1 MVRGRRTARDRG
13 IVAVL
18 GLPYAAPPF
27 GARRFRA
34 PQPAEPWDGVRDCSA
49 FGPVA
54 PQSAELPGAPV
65 WSPGDEDILTLNV
78 WTPADGP
85 GDLPVL
91 VWIHGG
97 AYVFGSSAQPDF
109 DGTALAGRGLVVVTL
124 NSRIGFEGF
133 GHVPDADNSTLQ
145 AAAAVTD
152 GSDAP
157 LPAAAAAAAAEADGS
172 GDGTPFPDNRGLLD
186 QIAALEWVRDNI
198 SAFGGSP
205 DRVTLA
211 GQSSGATSVAC
222 LTVADRARGLFRRA
236 VLHSAVN
243 AFATA
248 EQAARTTAEVAA
260 AAGVPATRAG
270 LLAAPPEALVAAADR
285 VCERY
290 AQDPGSGQRHYD
302 PAIYGPVADG
312 VLLTADPL
320 EALAAGAGG
329 AVELLVCHATEEYW
343 LLDAVG
349 SSAKITTEEQLATF
363 AADFGLPPSLVEGHR
378 ERLPDAP
385 VLDVYLSLYSGLLF
399 AEYSTRLAEAHAL
412 AGGRAFLARFD
423 RRRDGTGR
431 RVRAWH
437 CADIPFAFG
446 NLHEE
451 SVHFLVGGPPG
462 AADQELSRRMTRAWA
477 DFAAH
482 GDPGWDPLDGLA
494 GSGAAVRVWRTTEEE
509 ADAARQRA
517 RARAAESARGA
528 DRERGAEPGPGHRH
542 GVEHG
547 HGPGPGHRIGVEHG
561 HGRDAEGGFRDLW
574 RAAGLP
580 LLAP

>member
-1 MVRGRRTARDRG
+1 MDVFTTKSGTVRGRRAERDRG
-13 IVAVL
+13 IVVVR

-27 GARRFRA
+27 GALRFRE
-34 PQPAEPWDGVRDCSA
+34 PQPPDPWDGVRDCTA

-65 WSPGDEDILTLNV
+65 WSPGDEDILTLNI

-109 DGTALAGRGLVVVTL
+109 DGTALAGEGLVVVTL
-124 NSRIGFEGF
+124 NSRLGFEGF
-133 GHVPDADNSTLQ
+133 GHVPCPDRG
-145 AAAAVTD
+145 AA
-152 GSDAP
+152 
-157 LPAAAAAAAAEADGS
+157 
-172 GDGTPFPDNRGLLD
+172 FPDNRGLLD

-198 SAFGGSP
+198 AAFGGSP

-211 GQSSGATSVAC
+211 GQSSGATGVAC

-243 AFATA
+243 AFASV

-260 AAGVPATRAG
+260 EAGVPATRAG
-270 LLAAPPEALVAAADR
+270 LLAAPPEALVAATDR
-285 VCERY
+285 VCARY
-290 AQDPGSGQRHYD
+290 AQDSASGQRHYD

-329 AVELLVCHATEEYW
+329 AVELLVCHTTEEYW

-349 SSAKITTEEQLATF
+349 SSAKITTEEQLAVF
-363 AADFGLPPSLVEGHR
+363 AADFGLPDSLVEGHR

-385 VLDVYLSLYSGLLF
+385 VLDVHLSLHSGLLF
-399 AEYSTRLAEAHAL
+399 AEYSSRLAEAHAR

-423 RRRDGTGR
+423 RRRDQAGR

-462 AADQELSRRMTRAWA
+462 EADEELSRRMTGAWA
-477 DFAAH
+477 AFAAQ
-482 GDPGWDPLDGLA
+482 GDPGWEPLDGPA
-494 GSGAAVRVWRTTEEE
+494 GSGAAVRVWRTE
-509 ADAARQRA
+509 
-517 RARAAESARGA
+517 
-528 DRERGAEPGPGHRH
+528 
-542 GVEHG
+542 
-547 HGPGPGHRIGVEHG
+547 
-561 HGRDAEGGFRDLW
+561 AEGPAGGTSGAQDGFRDLW
-574 RAAGLP
+574 RTAGLP

>member
-1 MVRGRRTARDRG
+1 MDVFTTKAGRVRGHRAARDRG

-18 GLPYAAPPF
+18 GIPYAAPPF
-27 GARRFRA
+27 GVRRFRE
-34 PQPAEPWDGVRDCSA
+34 PQPTEPWDGVRDCTA

-54 PQSAELPGAPV
+54 PQSAELPGAPS
-65 WSPGDEDILTLNV
+65 WSPGDENILTLNV
-78 WTPADGP
+78 WTPVDGP

-97 AYVFGSSAQPDF
+97 AYLFGSSAQPDF
-109 DGTALAGRGLVVVTL
+109 DGTALAGGGLVVVTL
-124 NSRIGFEGF
+124 NSRLGFEGF
-133 GHVPDADNSTLQ
+133 GHVPGAESDLPVHGADTSV
-145 AAAAVTD
+145 AA
-152 GSDAP
+152 
-157 LPAAAAAAAAEADGS
+157 
-172 GDGTPFPDNRGLLD
+172 FPDNRGLLD

-243 AFATA
+243 AFATV

-270 LLAAPPEALVAAADR
+270 LLAAPPEALVAATDR

-329 AVELLVCHATEEYW
+329 AVELLVCHTTEEYW

-349 SSAKITTEEQLATF
+349 SSAKITSEEQLAAF
-363 AADFGLPPSLVEGHR
+363 AADFGLPASLVEGHR
-378 ERLPDAP
+378 GRLPDAP
-385 VLDVYLSLYSGLLF
+385 HLDVYLSLCSGLLF

-412 AGGRAFLARFD
+412 AGGRVFLARFD
-423 RRRDGTGR
+423 RRRDRAGG

-462 AADQELSRRMTRAWA
+462 AADQELSRRMARAWA
-477 DFAAH
+477 EFATH
-482 GDPGWDPLDGLA
+482 GEPGWAPLDGPA
-494 GSGAAVRVWRTTEEE
+494 GNGATVRVWRTEPEEE
-509 ADAARQRA
+509 ADAARQPGGARRA
-517 RARAAESARGA
+517 DGVRRAEG
-528 DRERGAEPGPGHRH
+528 DRGAEH
-542 GVEHG
+542 
-547 HGPGPGHRIGVEHG
+547 
-561 HGRDAEGGFRDLW
+561 GFRDLW
-574 RAAGLP
+574 RTAGLP

>member
-1 MVRGRRTARDRG
+1 MDVFTTKSGRVRGRRAARDPG

-27 GARRFRA
+27 GAHRFRE
-34 PQPAEPWDGVRDCSA
+34 PQPTEPWDGVRDCTA

-54 PQSAELPGAPV
+54 PQSAELPGAPS
-65 WSPGDEDILTLNV
+65 WSPGDEDILTLNI

-109 DGTALAGRGLVVVTL
+109 DGTALAGGGLVVVTL
-124 NSRIGFEGF
+124 NSRLGFEGF
-133 GHVPDADNSTLQ
+133 GHVPDVGVGVDGGDLPVPGVGTS
-145 AAAAVTD
+145 AAA
-152 GSDAP
+152 
-157 LPAAAAAAAAEADGS
+157 
-172 GDGTPFPDNRGLLD
+172 FPDNRGLLD

-243 AFATA
+243 AFATV

-270 LLAAPPEALVAAADR
+270 LLAAPPEDLVTATDR

-329 AVELLVCHATEEYW
+329 ALELLACHTTEEYW

-349 SSAKITTEEQLATF
+349 SSAKITSEEQLAAF
-363 AADFGLPPSLVEGHR
+363 AADFGLPASLVEGHR

-385 VLDVYLSLYSGLLF
+385 LLDVYLSLYSGLLF

-423 RRRDGTGR
+423 RRRDRAGG

-462 AADQELSRRMTRAWA
+462 AADQELSRRMAGAWA
-477 DFAAH
+477 EFATH
-482 GDPGWDPLDGLA
+482 GEPGWAPLDGPA
-494 GSGAAVRVWRTTEEE
+494 GSGATVRVWRTEAEEE
-509 ADAARQRA
+509 ADAARRPGGARRA
-517 RARAAESARGA
+517 EGVRRAE
-528 DRERGAEPGPGHRH
+528 DDRGAEH
-542 GVEHG
+542 
-547 HGPGPGHRIGVEHG
+547 
-561 HGRDAEGGFRDLW
+561 GFRDLW
-574 RAAGLP
+574 RTAGLP

>member
-1 MVRGRRTARDRG
+1 MGAVDVFTTKSGRVRGRRAARDPG
-13 IVAVL
+13 IVTVL

-27 GARRFRA
+27 GVRRFRE
-34 PQPAEPWDGVRDCSA
+34 PQPTEPWDGVRDCTA

-54 PQSAELPGAPV
+54 PQSAELPGAPS
-65 WSPGDEDILTLNV
+65 WSPGDEDILTLNI
-78 WTPADGP
+78 WTPVDGP

-109 DGTALAGRGLVVVTL
+109 DGTALAGGGLVVVTL
-124 NSRIGFEGF
+124 NSRLGFEGF
-133 GHVPDADNSTLQ
+133 GHVPDVDADSDLSGADADAGGDLPVAGAGTS
-145 AAAAVTD
+145 AAA
-152 GSDAP
+152 
-157 LPAAAAAAAAEADGS
+157 
-172 GDGTPFPDNRGLLD
+172 FPDNRGLLD

-211 GQSSGATSVAC
+211 GQSSGATSAAC

-243 AFATA
+243 AFATV

-270 LLAAPPEALVAAADR
+270 LLAAPPEALVAATDR

-329 AVELLVCHATEEYW
+329 AVELLVCHTTEEHW

-349 SSAKITTEEQLATF
+349 SSAKITSEEQLASF
-363 AADFGLPPSLVEGHR
+363 AADFGLPAPLVEGHR

-385 VLDVYLSLYSGLLF
+385 LLDVYLSLYSGLLF

-423 RRRDGTGR
+423 RRRDRAGG

-462 AADQELSRRMTRAWA
+462 AADQELSRRMAGAWA
-477 DFAAH
+477 EFATH
-482 GDPGWDPLDGLA
+482 GEPGWAPLDGPV
-494 GSGAAVRVWRTTEEE
+494 GSGATVRVWRTEAEEE
-509 ADAARQRA
+509 ADAARRPGGARRA
-517 RARAAESARGA
+517 EGVRRVE
-528 DRERGAEPGPGHRH
+528 DDRGAEH
-542 GVEHG
+542 
-547 HGPGPGHRIGVEHG
+547 
-561 HGRDAEGGFRDLW
+561 GFRDLW
-574 RAAGLP
+574 RTAGLP

>member
-1 MVRGRRTARDRG
+1 MDVFTTKSGRVRGRRADRDLG

-27 GARRFRA
+27 GARRFRE
-34 PQPAEPWDGVRDCSA
+34 PQPTEPWDGVRDCTA

-54 PQSAELPGAPV
+54 PQSAELPGAPS
-65 WSPGDEDILTLNV
+65 WSPGDEDVLTLNV

-109 DGTALAGRGLVVVTL
+109 DGTALAGGGLVVVTL
-124 NSRIGFEGF
+124 NSRLGFEGF
-133 GHVPDADNSTLQ
+133 GHVPDADGDLPVPDTDGDLPVPGADIS
-145 AAAAVTD
+145 AAA
-152 GSDAP
+152 
-157 LPAAAAAAAAEADGS
+157 
-172 GDGTPFPDNRGLLD
+172 FPDNRGLLD

-243 AFATA
+243 AFATV

-270 LLAAPPEALVAAADR
+270 LLAAPPEALVAATDR

-329 AVELLVCHATEEYW
+329 AVDLLVCHTTEEYW

-349 SSAKITTEEQLATF
+349 SSAKVTAEEQLAAF
-363 AADFGLPPSLVEGHR
+363 AADFGLPASLVEGHR
-378 ERLPDAP
+378 ERRPDAP
-385 VLDVYLSLYSGLLF
+385 LLDVYLSLYSGLLF
-399 AEYSTRLAEAHAL
+399 AEYSARLAEAHAL

-423 RRRDGTGR
+423 RRRDRAGG

-462 AADQELSRRMTRAWA
+462 AADLELSRRMARAWA
-477 DFAAH
+477 EFATH
-482 GDPGWDPLDGLA
+482 GEPGWAPLDGPA
-494 GSGAAVRVWRTTEEE
+494 GSGTTVRVWRTEAEEE
-509 ADAARQRA
+509 ADAARRPGGAWRA
-517 RARAAESARGA
+517 DGVRRMEDDRA
-528 DRERGAEPGPGHRH
+528 
-542 GVEHG
+542 EH
-547 HGPGPGHRIGVEHG
+547 
-561 HGRDAEGGFRDLW
+561 GFRDLW
-574 RAAGLP
+574 RTAGLP

>member
-1 MVRGRRTARDRG
+1 MDVFTTKSGRVRGRRAARDRG

-27 GARRFRA
+27 GARRFLE
-34 PQPAEPWDGVRDCSA
+34 PQPPEPWDGVRDCTA

-54 PQSAELPGAPV
+54 PQSADLPGAPS

-109 DGTALAGRGLVVVTL
+109 DGTALAGGGLVVVTL
-124 NSRIGFEGF
+124 NSRLGFEGF
-133 GHVPDADNSTLQ
+133 GHVPERPDADSGIPVPGADTS
-145 AAAAVTD
+145 AAA
-152 GSDAP
+152 
-157 LPAAAAAAAAEADGS
+157 
-172 GDGTPFPDNRGLLD
+172 FPDNRGLLD

-222 LTVADRARGLFRRA
+222 LAVADRARGLFRRA

-243 AFATA
+243 AFATV

-270 LLAAPPEALVAAADR
+270 LLAAPPEALVAATDR

-302 PAIYGPVADG
+302 PAIHGPVADG

-329 AVELLVCHATEEYW
+329 AVELLVCHTTEEYW

-349 SSAKITTEEQLATF
+349 SSAKITSEERLAAF
-363 AADFGLPPSLVEGHR
+363 AADFGLPASLVEGHR

-385 VLDVYLSLYSGLLF
+385 LLDVYLSLYSGLLF

-412 AGGRAFLARFD
+412 AGGRVFLARFD
-423 RRRDGTGR
+423 RRRDRAGG

-462 AADQELSRRMTRAWA
+462 AADQELSRRMARAWA
-477 DFAAH
+477 EFATH
-482 GDPGWDPLDGLA
+482 GEPGWAPLDGPA
-494 GSGAAVRVWRTTEEE
+494 GNGATVRVWRTEAEEH
-509 ADAARQRA
+509 
-517 RARAAESARGA
+517 
-528 DRERGAEPGPGHRH
+528 GAEH
-542 GVEHG
+542 
-547 HGPGPGHRIGVEHG
+547 
-561 HGRDAEGGFRDLW
+561 GFRDLW
-574 RAAGLP
+574 RTAGLP

>member
-1 MVRGRRTARDRG
+1 MDVFTTKSGRVRGRRAARDGG

-18 GLPYAAPPF
+18 GVPYAAPPF
-27 GARRFRA
+27 GARRFRE
-34 PQPAEPWDGVRDCSA
+34 PQPTEPWDDVRDCTA

-54 PQSAELPGAPV
+54 PQSAELPGAPS
-65 WSPGDEDILTLNV
+65 WSPGDRDILTLNV

-109 DGTALAGRGLVVVTL
+109 DGTALAGGGLVVVTL
-124 NSRIGFEGF
+124 NSRLGFEGF
-133 GHVPDADNSTLQ
+133 GHVPGADANTDADLPVSGSDSDLLVSGSDSDLLVSGADSDLLVSGADTG
-145 AAAAVTD
+145 AAV
-152 GSDAP
+152 
-157 LPAAAAAAAAEADGS
+157 
-172 GDGTPFPDNRGLLD
+172 FPDNRGLLD

-243 AFATA
+243 AFATV

-270 LLAAPPEALVAAADR
+270 LLAAPPEALVAATDR

-329 AVELLVCHATEEYW
+329 AVELLVCHTTEEYW

-349 SSAKITTEEQLATF
+349 SSAKITSEEQLAAF
-363 AADFGLPPSLVEGHR
+363 AADFGLPASLVDGHR

-385 VLDVYLSLYSGLLF
+385 LLDVYLSLYSGLLF

-423 RRRDGTGR
+423 RRRDRTGG

-462 AADQELSRRMTRAWA
+462 AADQELSRRMARAWA
-477 DFAAH
+477 GFAAQ
-482 GDPGWDPLDGLA
+482 GDPGWAPLDGPA
-494 GSGAAVRVWRTTEEE
+494 GGGETVRVWRTEAEEE
-509 ADAARQRA
+509 AHAARRPGGARRA
-517 RARAAESARGA
+517 DGVRRVEGG
-528 DRERGAEPGPGHRH
+528 RGAEH
-542 GVEHG
+542 
-547 HGPGPGHRIGVEHG
+547 
-561 HGRDAEGGFRDLW
+561 GFRDLW
-574 RAAGLP
+574 RTAGLP